1 MSHGGSKKVV
11 ILALLANGGIAAAK
25 FVAAAFTASGAMM
38 AEAIYSS
45 ADCGNQ
51 ALLLIGAARSQK
63 PATEE
68 HPLGYGR
75 EAYFWGMLVAVLLF
89 TMGGAFSVYEGVH

>member
-1 MSHGGSKKVV
+1 MSRGGSKKVV
-11 ILALLANGGIAAAK
+11 VLALLANAGIAAAK
-25 FVAAAFTASGAMM
+25 FVAAFATGSGAMT
-38 AEAIYSS
+38 AEAIHSS

-51 ALLLIGAARSQK
+51 VLLLVGARRAAK
-63 PATEE
+63 PATDA

-89 TMGGAFSVYEGVH
+89 TLGGAFSVYE